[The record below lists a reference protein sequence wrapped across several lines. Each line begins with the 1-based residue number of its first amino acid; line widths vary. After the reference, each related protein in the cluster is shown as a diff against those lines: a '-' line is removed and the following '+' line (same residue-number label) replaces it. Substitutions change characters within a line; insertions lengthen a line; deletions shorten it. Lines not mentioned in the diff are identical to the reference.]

1 MSTETNAYNH
11 YDRLSSAIHYDP
23 FSEKFNRKDFES
35 LSADEQQL
43 LIHINQKCLNHIVKE
58 NQENQIYVEK

>member
-1 MSTETNAYNH
+1 MSTETNTYNH

-23 FSEKFNRKDFES
+23 FSEKFNRKDFEN

-43 LIHINQKCLNHIVKE
+43 LIQINQQCLNHIVKTVK
-58 NQENQIYVEK
+58 ENQIYVEK